1 MTEQPLAK
9 PPLIPEH
16 IAIIMDGNGRWAE
29 QRGFARI
36 YGHENGVTAIREVT
50 TECARLGVKRLTL
63 YAFSQDNWK
72 RPRTEVA
79 FLMRLLKRFL
89 IKERG
94 EIMENDI
101 RLTAIGR
108 LHELPTSVQRQ
119 LENTRTM
126 SERNQGMNLCL
137 ALSYGGRAEITDA
150 VRAIAQEV
158 QDGRLQPGQIEEAT
172 IAKRLYQP
180 GRDPD
185 LLIRTAGEMRLSDFL
200 LWQIS
205 YAELYVTQR
214 CWPDFRKKDLY
225 EALHVFASRVR
236 KFGGLPSPA
245 PDRTA
250 KKPG

>member
-1 MTEQPLAK
+1 MTEPLAK

-29 QRGFARI
+29 ERGFARV

-50 TECARLGVKRLTL
+50 TECARLGLKRLTL

-89 IKERG
+89 IKERA

-108 LHELPTSVQRQ
+108 LHELPKSVQRQ
-119 LENTRTM
+119 LENTRAM
-126 SERNQGMNLCL
+126 SEKNAGMNLCL

-158 QDGRLQPGQIEEAT
+158 LDGRLKPNQIEEAT

-205 YAELYVTQR
+205 YAELYVTQK
-214 CWPDFRKKDLY
+214 CWPDFRKKDLF
-225 EALHVFASRVR
+225 EAMHVFASRVR

-245 PDRTA
+245 LDRTV